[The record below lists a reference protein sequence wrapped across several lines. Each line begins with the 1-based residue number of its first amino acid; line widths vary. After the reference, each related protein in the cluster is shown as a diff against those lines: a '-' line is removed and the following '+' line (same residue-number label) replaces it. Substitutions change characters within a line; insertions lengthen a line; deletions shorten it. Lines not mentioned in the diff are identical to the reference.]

1 MGSGHPQVG
10 QEMTMLVLDT
20 GALIALD
27 RGDSRT
33 WALLRAA
40 TQEAQA
46 VQVPVGALA
55 QAWRGGPRQARLAR
69 ALKECD
75 EIPLNGRTARQVGE
89 LCRKTHTD
97 DVIDASVAVT
107 AARAARHSAVDVL
120 TSDRADIM
128 LLLVALNAAADVVDV

>member
-1 MGSGHPQVG
+1 MGPGHPQVG
-10 QEMTMLVLDT
+10 QQMTMLVLDT

-27 RGDSRT
+27 RGDGHT
-33 WALLRAA
+33 WALLRTA

-46 VQVPVGALA
+46 IQVPVGALA

-89 LCRKTHTD
+89 LCGKTLTN

-107 AARAARHSAVDVL
+107 AARAARHGAVDVL
-120 TSDRADIM
+120 TSDRADIVP
-128 LLLVALNAAADVVDV
+128 LLAALNASAYVVDV